1 MSAPSE
7 FVLREEARGAD
18 AELAPAADFDPSEQ
32 DWKLALEARE
42 RWLKGE
48 EEVLT
53 LEQLKK
59 ELQAELG
66 WKS

>member
-7 FVLREEARGAD
+7 FVLREEARGTD
-18 AELAPAADFDPSEQ
+18 VDLEPAVDFEPSEQ

-59 ELQAELG
+59 ELQAELLP
-66 WKS
+66 S